1 MITALIVAIGA
12 AIVLPLIEKFLDL

>member
-1 MITALIVAIGA
+1 MITAIIVAIGA